1 MRNLTEQ
8 YTQRVNRNFL
18 LLLTLHVPVMLGVA
32 YYFQTGVLFAALL
45 SALILAG
52 PAALFML
59 SPDSRLSR
67 IATGIAAVC
76 FSALLIHL
84 SRGMIEMHFHIFV
97 MLALLIVFG
106 DWLVLVAAAAAVAI
120 HHTTFYFW
128 LPASVFNY
136 QASLGIV
143 ALHAAFVVVEVVPA
157 CFIAWRFNR
166 LIRAQAI
173 AVERLGPLAQELR
186 GSANHVSTTSQTL
199 ATGAN
204 DQASRAQETGN
215 SLISIS
221 SVAANTSQTA
231 QQASAIS
238 QGATSAADEA
248 NLAVNKMSGA
258 IAEIH
263 RSAEQTAKIIR
274 AIDEI
279 AFQTNLLALNAAVEA
294 ARAGEAGKGFAVVAE
309 EVRNLSQRSAQA
321 ARDTAGLI
329 EQSVGNAKSG
339 VAISG
344 EVAAALSQITT
355 ANGKLNQLV
364 GEIAAASRQESDG
377 IDQVNAAV
385 AEIDQV
391 TQSTATAA
399 RELTDAGEKLANQS
413 EELGNLVKELV
424 SLVGAT

>member
-1 MRNLTEQ
+1 M
-8 YTQRVNRNFL
+8 
-18 LLLTLHVPVMLGVA
+18 
-32 YYFQTGVLFAALL
+32 
-45 SALILAG
+45 
-52 PAALFML
+52 
-59 SPDSRLSR
+59 
-67 IATGIAAVC
+67 
-76 FSALLIHL
+76 
-84 SRGMIEMHFHIFV
+84 
-97 MLALLIVFG
+97 
-106 DWLVLVAAAAAVAI
+106 
-120 HHTTFYFW
+120 
-128 LPASVFNY
+128 
-136 QASLGIV
+136 
-143 ALHAAFVVVEVVPA
+143 
-157 CFIAWRFNR
+157 
-166 LIRAQAI
+166 
-173 AVERLGPLAQELR
+173 
-186 GSANHVSTTSQTL
+186 
-199 ATGAN
+199 
-204 DQASRAQETGN
+204 
-215 SLISIS
+215 SIS

-364 GEIAAASRQESDG
+364 GEIAAASQQESDG